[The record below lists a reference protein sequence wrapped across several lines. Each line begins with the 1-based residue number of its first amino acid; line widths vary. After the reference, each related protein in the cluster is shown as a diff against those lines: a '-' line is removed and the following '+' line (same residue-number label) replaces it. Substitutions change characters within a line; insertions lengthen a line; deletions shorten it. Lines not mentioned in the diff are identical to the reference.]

1 MGSAA
6 RTLQAACRGLGALS
20 PAVRPLQRRQPY
32 LRHRELRRPHLR
44 RADSENARPPALRLA
59 RRARALHADAVPG
72 RGGRA
77 GRHGP
82 SANDHGGDSRPG
94 LARDAEPRCLQ
105 LRGLE
110 KAKANFANVGTTPFG
125 YGNPLYNNT
134 GCFTENT
141 PAATCNGNTK
151 EVRQITAGIYDTIY
165 QGNYGTLKA
174 GVQYSYTQRI
184 AFAGVGG
191 APKTDDNIVMTQI
204 RYYPF

>member
-1 MGSAA
+1 MRAARSAA
-6 RTLQAACRGLGALS
+6 TSAIGSFEAARDTELTGIDGQSTEDVSADGQVIPGTLRD
-20 PAVRPLQRRQPY
+20 VV
-32 LRHRELRRPHLR
+32 
-44 RADSENARPPALRLA
+44 
-59 RRARALHADAVPG
+59 DAVDG
-72 RGGRA
+72 R
-77 GRHGP
+77 
-82 SANDHGGDSRPG
+82 DVTLTLD
-94 LARDAEPRCLQ
+94 LDLQ
-105 LRGLE
+105 TYVQQKLE
-110 KAKANFANVGTTPFG
+110 KAKANFANVGTVPFG

-141 PAATCNGNTK
+141 PAATCNGNTR

-174 GVQYSYTQRI
+174 GVQYSYTQRF